1 MLLDICNFFKGYVLI
16 GVKGFS
22 VERFVNLA
30 TYNGIYL
37 WDIKRNSDG
46 VILKVSVKG
55 FKMLKKYAR
64 KTGCRIKILNKR
76 GLPFKIYRYKK
87 RKIFAGGLIFFV
99 FSLYLLS
106 SFIWLINIEGNDRIN
121 SEDLLRFCQQQNFKI
136 GSFKPKI
143 NFKLLEQKL
152 LNSFSDISWINIKV
166 NGTRAI
172 IQLKETIPKQKIVD
186 RNTPCNIIAKK
197 DGLILNATVSSGTPK
212 IKQKDVVKKGDI
224 LVSGEVVIEN
234 NNLESSEPVTEY
246 VHAKAKVKAKTY
258 YQINFKIPYEYIEK
272 RYTGKTQKS
281 YTIDVFNKK
290 LSFFSGTK
298 YINYDRISTEKQLKL
313 TNNYPLPVKIF
324 VNEYKEF
331 MPVKKKRSVEQSKEL
346 ADKIVTGRI
355 IREFDFDTDIYDKQF
370 KFMDNGKYL
379 NVETVISTVEF
390 IDEQAEME

>member
-37 WDIKRNSDG
+37 WDIKRNGDG

-64 KTGCRIKILNKR
+64 KTGCRIKILNKL

-143 NFKLLEQKL
+143 NFKLLEKKL

-224 LVSGEVVIEN
+224 LVSGEVIIEN